1 MSEKIAVLIPC
12 FNEALSI
19 ERVIKDFKLNLPT
32 AEIYIY
38 DNNSTDNTVEKALK
52 ARGGG
57 RIKRGLS

>member
-52 ARGGG
+52 ARGGEE
-57 RIKRGLS
+57 